1 MRYTPDPGPLTPE
14 RVLANYVQQE
24 LQKLAGLFEADRI
37 GNMTISEFMETVL
50 DDEDAAA
57 AFTTLGVS
65 TFIQS
70 LFNDADAAE
79 ARTTLEVYSET
90 EVDALLPPVYDT
102 IKPVRYANKIV
113 NSSTVVASDSGG
125 AALTGAG
132 VYPVEQ
138 WRQAYSTSG
147 AITGQ
152 RIQLITPKGSPY
164 RIRWTVTTADTSIAA
179 GDAMYVDQVFEG
191 LRMTPCQ
198 FGTADAKDILV
209 RFGCRGPVGT
219 YTCALRSFGPSFR
232 AHCKNFTIPV
242 ANVDT
247 YFELVFP
254 GDTSGTWDLLSA
266 TPGMNLF
273 ITLMSGTTLM
283 AVAADTWES
292 ANKIAAPG
300 ISNWMGTISNTFDLF
315 DIEMYIDV
323 DGLGIFPEWEYP
335 DYSEELAMCMRYW
348 QEHVSVVIDTPS
360 VADTFTLP
368 VTMRIA
374 PTITG
379 GGAGFTVGIAGNSTM
394 HIYQTARAYQ
404 TLQFSA
410 RM

>member
-37 GNMTISEFMETVL
+37 GNMTISAFMETVL

-65 TFIQS
+65 TFIQT
-70 LFNDADAAE
+70 LLNDADAAE

-90 EVDALLPPVYDT
+90 EVDALLPPIYDT
-102 IKPVRYANKIV
+102 IKPVRYDNLIV
-113 NSSTVVASDSGG
+113 NSAVSIAADSGG
-125 AALTGAG
+125 AALTGSST
-132 VYPVEQ
+132 YPVEQ
-138 WRQAYSTSG
+138 WRQAFSTSG

-152 RIQLITPKGSPY
+152 RIQSFTPKGSPY
-164 RIRWTVTTADTSIAA
+164 RVRWTVTTADTSIAA
-179 GDAMYVDQVFEG
+179 GDAMYIDQVFEG
-191 LRMTPCQ
+191 IRVAPCQ
-198 FGTADAKDILV
+198 FGTADAKDMLV

-254 GDTSGTWDLLSA
+254 GDTGGTWNFIDSS
-266 TPGMNLF
+266 PGMNLF
-273 ITLMSGTTLM
+273 FTLMSGTTLT
-283 AVAADTWES
+283 AVAADTWEA

-300 ISNWMGTISNTFDLF
+300 ISNWMGTVSNTFDLF
-315 DIEMYIDV
+315 DVEMYIDRE
-323 DGLGIFPEWEYP
+323 GLGIFPEWTYP
-335 DYSEELAMCMRYW
+335 DHHDELRQCRRYW
-348 QEHVSVVIDTPS
+348 QEWTVVVDTS
-360 VADTFTLP
+360 GVATTFTLP
-368 VTMRIA
+368 VEMRTP

-379 GGAGFTVGIAGNSTM
+379 GGAGFTIPVPSTAVM
-394 HIYQTARAYQ
+394 HLYQTARAYQ
-404 TLQFSA
+404 TLAFSA